1 MQPQC
6 AFPRGMN
13 GRFKTAIVR
22 RFLPALA
29 GAFSIAMLT
38 CVAVVGAAPSEG
50 PYQILMTA
58 KVGGEGGFD
67 YIFADAEDR
76 RLYIPRRGPKGGVTI
91 FNLDSLEPVGKI
103 DGLDSGGAVVD
114 HKSHHG
120 FSTTKP
126 ITLWDSN
133 TLKVIKT
140 ITVDGHPD
148 GIMLDRYNE
157 RVWVF
162 SHEQPHATVIDARDG
177 TVVGVLDLGGAPE
190 QAASDGTGKVYVNIV
205 DPAAIAVIDANT
217 LSVAARYDLSSRVSG
232 GSGLALDAKNHVLFA
247 YYRLP
252 SPTVVIVNADSGNVI
267 TALPTG
273 TGVDTVVFDPAT
285 MESISAENAGSMT
298 FIMENSPTSFSVKQS
313 LQTKSGAKALA
324 LDTKTNHVLTMTADF
339 EPPTPNAPPRA
350 AGRPP
355 RGPMVPGSFSILMV
369 GKP

>member
-1 MQPQC
+1 
-6 AFPRGMN
+6 
-13 GRFKTAIVR
+13 
-22 RFLPALA
+22 
-29 GAFSIAMLT
+29 
-38 CVAVVGAAPSEG
+38 
-50 PYQILMTA
+50 
-58 KVGGEGGFD
+58 
-67 YIFADAEDR
+67 
-76 RLYIPRRGPKGGVTI
+76 
-91 FNLDSLEPVGKI
+91 
-103 DGLDSGGAVVD
+103 
-114 HKSHHG
+114 
-120 FSTTKP
+120 
-126 ITLWDSN
+126 
-133 TLKVIKT
+133 
-140 ITVDGHPD
+140 
-148 GIMLDRYNE
+148 MLDRYNE

-190 QAASDGTGKVYVNIV
+190 QAVSDGTGKVYVNIV

-217 LSVAARYDLSSRVSG
+217 LRVAAHYDLSSRVSG
-232 GSGLALDAKNHVLFA
+232 GSGLALDAKNHILFA

-252 SPTVVIVNADSGNVI
+252 SPTAVIVNADSGNVI
-267 TALPTG
+267 TTLPTG
-273 TGVDTVVFDPAT
+273 TGVDTVVFDAAT

-298 FIMENSPTSFSVKQS
+298 FIKENSPTSFSVKQS